1 MMNRVILVGR
11 ITKDPELR
19 TSPNNVSFTA
29 FSIAVNRIAPSPNGE
44 READFINCVAFNK
57 QAENLCRFIKKGGQI
72 GVEGKLQTRRYVAQ
86 DGSNRIATEVI
97 CDNIHFLEP
106 KNASQGGYN
115 DYSSYET
122 SYMQTPFQQQTPMSQ
137 PQNNNFYQSES
148 KKTDQYDEVKKQF
161 SFFVD
166 ALKYGTPPHGGFA
179 IGLDRLVMLLT
190 GNNNL
195 REVIAF
201 PKAASARCPMSDAPT
216 PVSAK
221 QLKELN
227 INYNK

>member
-1 MMNRVILVGR
+1 M
-11 ITKDPELR
+11 
-19 TSPNNVSFTA
+19 
-29 FSIAVNRIAPSPNGE
+29 SIY
-44 READFINCVAFNK
+44 
-57 QAENLCRFIKKGGQI
+57 QKGGQI

-148 KKTDQYDEVKKQF
+148 KKTDQYDEVK
-161 SFFVD
+161 
-166 ALKYGTPPHGGFA
+166 
-179 IGLDRLVMLLT
+179 
-190 GNNNL
+190 NNL
-195 REVIAF
+195 IFLMMTYHSRRKNIW
-201 PKAASARCPMSDAPT
+201 
-216 PVSAK
+216 
-221 QLKELN
+221 QLLKGVKNLLF
-227 INYNK
+227 YRQ

>member
-1 MMNRVILVGR
+1 MNRVILVGR

-161 SFFVD
+161 DISRSEERRV
-166 ALKYGTPPHGGFA
+166 G
-179 IGLDRLVMLLT
+179 
-190 GNNNL
+190 
-195 REVIAF
+195 
-201 PKAASARCPMSDAPT
+201 
-216 PVSAK
+216 
-221 QLKELN
+221 KECRSRWSP
-227 INYNK
+227 YH

>member
-1 MMNRVILVGR
+1 MNRVILVGR

-106 KNASQGGYN
+106 KMLVKVDIMIIRHMKHLICKHLFNN
-115 DYSSYET
+115 KLLCHNHRIIT
-122 SYMQTPFQQQTPMSQ
+122 FIN
-137 PQNNNFYQSES
+137 QNQRKPINMM
-148 KKTDQYDEVKKQF
+148 K
-161 SFFVD
+161 
-166 ALKYGTPPHGGFA
+166 LK
-179 IGLDRLVMLLT
+179 
-190 GNNNL
+190 NNL
-195 REVIAF
+195 IFLMMTYHSRRKNIW
-201 PKAASARCPMSDAPT
+201 
-216 PVSAK
+216 
-221 QLKELN
+221 QLLKGVKNLLF
-227 INYNK
+227 YRQ

>member
-29 FSIAVNRIAPSPNGE
+29 FSIAVNRIAPAPNGE

>member
-1 MMNRVILVGR
+1 M
-11 ITKDPELR
+11 
-19 TSPNNVSFTA
+19 
-29 FSIAVNRIAPSPNGE
+29 
-44 READFINCVAFNK
+44 
-57 QAENLCRFIKKGGQI
+57 
-72 GVEGKLQTRRYVAQ
+72 EGKLQTRRYVAQ

-161 SFFVD
+161 D
-166 ALKYGTPPHGGFA
+166 
-179 IGLDRLVMLLT
+179 I
-190 GNNNL
+190 
-195 REVIAF
+195 
-201 PKAASARCPMSDAPT
+201 SDDDLPF
-216 PVSAK
+216 
-221 QLKELN
+221 
-227 INYNK
+227 

>member
-44 READFINCVAFNK
+44 READFINCVVFNK

-161 SFFVD
+161 D
-166 ALKYGTPPHGGFA
+166 
-179 IGLDRLVMLLT
+179 I
-190 GNNNL
+190 
-195 REVIAF
+195 
-201 PKAASARCPMSDAPT
+201 SDDDLPF
-216 PVSAK
+216 
-221 QLKELN
+221 
-227 INYNK
+227 